1 MAEGIKKMAW
11 GKTSNNVEEQ
21 QQPIVS
27 FVEIMEEQEKNEE
40 EELLGQFDFDNSLND
55 DCSRDYFLALE
66 LSRDPDCSADELLA
80 AKLQRE
86 YDRELELSQK
96 FEESRAA
103 TGRATALLSSET
115 YSSRYIKEQNELQE
129 ESSDEEYE
137 EEFKE
142 FATKLLYE
150 KSPESTTFPPCGF
163 LQKDDGTYI
172 TKHDQ
177 ALDERKGSKK
187 AMQLPLGLE
196 TGDVIDH
203 RIGRRILNDLRSFA
217 KLDEKRNLRFK
228 DKEEKE
234 TNELSMDVQTRL
246 ILLKWINSSE
256 IDRVEGIIA
265 TGKESAVL
273 HAVSDC
279 CSMSQESGQPSKENL
294 DIPSTDA
301 SGQIHY
307 AIKVY
312 RTTLTGFKN
321 RAEYVKNDFR
331 FKNPRSVM
339 KVWAEKE
346 FMNMKRLRR
355 ANIKC
360 PTPIKLKKHV
370 LLMSMIGSSIP
381 APKLREIEWETEQMK
396 MDAFAQVR
404 QILIRMYKECNLV
417 HGDLSEFNLLYH
429 SGIVYVIDLAQA
441 MDLSHPSSL
450 RFLHRDLMNILSFF
464 GRIGCEN
471 LPSPHLLFNEITDIE
486 FDFNED
492 LFVQVETFEREN
504 RNLDIREGRK
514 HTAEYELKGHRRESS
529 GNSNSPSREY
539 N

>member
-1 MAEGIKKMAW
+1 MAEGIKPKMAW
-11 GKTSNNVEEQ
+11 GKTSEDVEQ
-21 QQPIVS
+21 QQPVVS

-40 EELLGQFDFDNSLND
+40 IEMVGQFDLDVSLCED
-55 DCSRDYFLALE
+55 DCS
-66 LSRDPDCSADELLA
+66 PDELLA

-103 TGRATALLSSET
+103 TGKATALLSSET
-115 YSSRYIKEQNELQE
+115 YSSRYIKEQNEDHE

-150 KSPESTTFPPCGF
+150 KSPESSTFPPCGF
-163 LQKDDGTYI
+163 YQKDDGTYI

-177 ALDERKGSKK
+177 GLEERKGSKK

-234 TNELSMDVQTRL
+234 TNELSVDVQTRL

-273 HAVSDC
+273 HAVSDGC
-279 CSMSQESGQPSKENL
+279 ECGQSSKEELDVPSNIGSGQV
-294 DIPSTDA
+294 
-301 SGQIHY
+301 HY
-307 AIKVY
+307 AVKVY

-355 ANIKC
+355 SNIKC

-381 APKLREIEWETEQMK
+381 APQLREIQWESEEMK
-396 MDAFAQVR
+396 IDAFAQVR
-404 QILIRMYKECNLV
+404 QILVQMYKQCNLV

-429 SGIVYVIDLAQA
+429 SSTVYVIDLAQA

-450 RFLHRDLMNILSFF
+450 RFLHRDIMNILSFF
-464 GRIGCEN
+464 GRIGCED

-486 FDFNED
+486 FDSNED

-514 HTAEYELKGHRRESS
+514 FTAEYELKGHRRESS
-529 GNSNSPSREY
+529 GNSGDSPSRDY

>member
-1 MAEGIKKMAW
+1 
-11 GKTSNNVEEQ
+11 
-21 QQPIVS
+21 
-27 FVEIMEEQEKNEE
+27 
-40 EELLGQFDFDNSLND
+40 
-55 DCSRDYFLALE
+55 
-66 LSRDPDCSADELLA
+66 
-80 AKLQRE
+80 
-86 YDRELELSQK
+86 
-96 FEESRAA
+96 
-103 TGRATALLSSET
+103 
-115 YSSRYIKEQNELQE
+115 
-129 ESSDEEYE
+129 
-137 EEFKE
+137 
-142 FATKLLYE
+142 
-150 KSPESTTFPPCGF
+150 
-163 LQKDDGTYI
+163 
-172 TKHDQ
+172 
-177 ALDERKGSKK
+177 
-187 AMQLPLGLE
+187 MQLPLGLE

-234 TNELSMDVQTRL
+234 TNELSVDVQTRL

-273 HAVSDC
+273 HAVSDGC
-279 CSMSQESGQPSKENL
+279 EYGQSSKEEL
-294 DIPSTDA
+294 DVPSNIGSD
-301 SGQIHY
+301 QVHY

-355 ANIKC
+355 SNIKC

-381 APKLREIEWETEQMK
+381 APQLREIQWESEEMK
-396 MDAFAQVR
+396 IDAFAQVR
-404 QILIRMYKECNLV
+404 QILVQMYKECNLV

-429 SGIVYVIDLAQA
+429 SSTVYVIDLAQA

-450 RFLHRDLMNILSFF
+450 RFLHRDIMNILSFF
-464 GRIGCEN
+464 GRIGCED

-486 FDFNED
+486 FDLNED

-529 GNSNSPSREY
+529 GNSGDSPSRDY